1 MDIKKLGKIVKLF
14 RDNNL
19 QEIEIEE
26 KDAKIKIKAG
36 SDSISVLQSVSQ
48 SNNQLQPILTQNVS
62 ADEVKKEISEEKP
75 KSKHTIV
82 TSPMVGTF
90 YPSPSPEAPVYV
102 DVGQVVTKG
111 QVLCIVEA
119 MKLMNEIESEVKG
132 KIISILVE
140 TGQPVEY
147 GEPLFEIDPV
157 K

>member
-1 MDIKKLGKIVKLF
+1 MDIKKLEKIVKLF
-14 RDNNL
+14 KDNNL

-26 KDAKIKIKAG
+26 KDAKIKIKG
-36 SDSISVLQSVSQ
+36 NSDILSVQPISQ
-48 SNNQLQPILTQNVS
+48 SHYQPQPVTIQEAPKV
-62 ADEVKKEISEEKP
+62 EVKEKSPEEKP
-75 KSKHTIV
+75 KSQYTII

-90 YPSPSPEAPVYV
+90 YPSPSPEAPAYV
-102 DVGQVVTKG
+102 DVGQVVNKG

-140 TGQPVEY
+140 NGQPVEY
-147 GEPLFEIDPV
+147 GEPLFEIEPV